1 VTSSETGYRKEHA
14 PSEPRF
20 RPDIEGMRAIAIGL
34 VVVYHAGVRQLPG
47 GFVGVDVFFVISGF
61 LITGLLVR
69 EVTSTGRVSLTR
81 FYARRAKRLLPATG
95 LVLVATVVLTWLTIS
110 TVRWREFGLDVV
122 SAATYVVNWRLAAR
136 SVDYLAEDVGVSPV
150 QHFWSLAVEEQF
162 YIVWPLLLVALAWLL
177 RRHTWLRPRR
187 VMAVGIAAVIVP
199 SFAYSVYLTTANPA
213 TAFFVTPTRLW
224 ELGIGAFVAIGA
236 TLWMRVPRPAAIV
249 LGWGGLVAV
258 VASGFLLTAE
268 TAWPGYAALLPTLGT
283 AAMIVAGYTAGRA
296 GVARLL
302 ALKPA
307 VWVGGISYSLY
318 LWHWPL
324 IVAATAYWGELG
336 GKKGLLV
343 MAAAVVPAYLSLR
356 LVENPIRFAPA
367 LSRSNRLAL
376 SIGGNFTAL
385 GVVAGLVLMLLVPS
399 SSRSSSAAAA
409 EGKAALGAEALTG
422 SAAAPGT
429 VASLADVQWYTP
441 SAMQAPEDLAPYPR
455 ECQVEKPSPDPIA
468 CTWGD
473 PEGATTVVV
482 VGDSKVMQYYTPLN
496 SIAQQQGW
504 KIVSLT
510 KSACGFHDGMQV
522 AKGTQYTSCADWNT
536 AVLADILEMQPDVVI
551 TAERISQALED
562 VGDLDSLSRGAM
574 VDAMVRQWSRVTDAG
589 IPMVVIADNPSPG
602 EVSPVYECVAD
613 NDGDLS
619 ACTFDRAEGAARSGA
634 AAQLPAAEQ
643 VPGVRVVD
651 IRDSICPGD
660 TCVPVIGNVFV
671 YRRGSHVT
679 NTYAATLADAIGA
692 ALVPQVEAAT
702 SRG

>member
-1 VTSSETGYRKEHA
+1 VTSSETGYRQEHA

-95 LVLVATVVLTWLTIS
+95 LVLVTTVVLTWLTIS
-110 TVRWREFGLDVV
+110 AVRWREFGLDIV

-136 SVDYLAEDVGVSPV
+136 SVDYLAEDVGPSPV

-177 RRHTWLRPRR
+177 RRRGGLRPRR
-187 VMAVGIAAVIVP
+187 VMALGIAAVIVP
-199 SFAYSVYLTTANPA
+199 SFAYSVYLTAANPA

-236 TLWMRVPRPAAIV
+236 TLWTRVPRVAAIA
-249 LGWGGLVAV
+249 LGWAGLVAV
-258 VASGFLLTAE
+258 VASGFLLTTE
-268 TAWPGYAALLPTLGT
+268 VAWPGYAALLPTLGT
-283 AAMIVAGYTAGRA
+283 AAMIVAGYTSGRA
-296 GVARLL
+296 GVAGVL
-302 ALKPA
+302 AWKPA

-336 GKKGLLV
+336 AKKGLLV
-343 MAAAVVPAYLSLR
+343 MAVAVVPAWLSLR
-356 LVENPIRFAPA
+356 LIENPIRFAPA

-385 GVVAGLVLMLLVPS
+385 GVVAGLVLVLLVPS
-399 SSRSSSAAAA
+399 SGSSATAAA
-409 EGKAALGAEALTG
+409 EGKTALGAGALAG
-422 SAAAPGT
+422 SSAAPGT
-429 VASLADVQWYTP
+429 VASLADVEWYTP
-441 SAMQAPEDLAPYPR
+441 DVVDAEADVPPYPR
-455 ECQVEKPSPDPIA
+455 ECQVDQQSSDPVV
-468 CTWGD
+468 CEWGD
-473 PEGATTVVV
+473 PEGAVTVAV
-482 VGDSKVMQYYTPLN
+482 VGDSKAMQYYSPLDE
-496 SIAQQQGW
+496 IARREGW
-504 KIVSLT
+504 RIVSMT

-522 AKGTQYTSCADWNT
+522 NKGEPYTSCAEWND
-536 AVLADILEMQPDVVI
+536 AVDEELLSLRPDVLITSERVNDALADPADV
-551 TAERISQALED
+551 
-562 VGDLDSLSRGAM
+562 DSRSVDAM
-574 VDAMVRQWSRVTDAG
+574 VDAMVRSWTRVTEAG
-589 IPMVVIADNPSPG
+589 IPMIVIADNPTPG
-602 EVSPVYECVAD
+602 DVSPVYECIAD
-613 NDGDLS
+613 NGGDLA
-619 ACTFDRAEGAARSGA
+619 ACTFEREQGARRSGA

-651 IRDSICPGD
+651 IRDSICPGE
-660 TCVPVIGNVFV
+660 TCVPVIGNVLV
-671 YRRGSHVT
+671 YRQTSHIT
-679 NTYAATLADAIGA
+679 DTYARSLTDVLAA
-692 ALVPQVEAAT
+692 ALVPEVDAELG
-702 SRG
+702 S